1 MAKRYSRG
9 LRYIDNDTHLGGP
22 NKRDSL
28 FGQPRVPLVAAAFLI
43 FLAGILVGTRV
54 GHSGTQVVQYNQ
66 DLSSADGD
74 SAASTEPVPDDNE
87 ATRRLQAREAQRLQA
102 REAQGSNNMTEKKF
116 QGFAWSVKM
125 VEKTICDDSCHK
137 ARDGK
142 CDDGSTMEEDQV
154 FCDLGTDCQDC
165 GNWTTKVPADQADD
179 DNLPI
184 DFLHSRQI
192 DIFVKETTSVPS
204 FQMAYTDPAKDVDV
218 SAQMEYGGIV
228 EMGLTQM
235 WSLALKDHCIRHDG
249 KRALVLDV
257 GANFGWYSMYAAKL
271 GCRVIAWE
279 PVPQFRAF
287 LMYNR
292 QLNHFED
299 RIEIRDAAVMNIG
312 GMVYNITV
320 PQRGIWGTAGIGGL
334 NIDRAID
341 NRGDYEIVYA
351 LGERVDM
358 VVEEEVLLLKV
369 DVEGLEPAVMHSST
383 RLLDKHKVHHIVM
396 EYSPGPWET
405 GFRWKDYGDLPQ
417 MLGNLLARNYTIL
430 HVPDSLARGA
440 LLQLPDWT
448 GHTPAFQEVTQENMQ
463 YDLADVQLLL
473 RGRLGCPKPPQLM
486 QLNELW
492 TPCSSIPEDLH
503 PRSFRA
509 TFGHNTNIWVMQGN
523 NTFQVGSPVGVMG
536 LQQDTKEW
544 YGRHPLLLGMGY
556 RLCQDLDP
564 TIQVGSRLRFA
575 S

>member
-1 MAKRYSRG
+1 
-9 LRYIDNDTHLGGP
+9 
-22 NKRDSL
+22 
-28 FGQPRVPLVAAAFLI
+28 
-43 FLAGILVGTRV
+43 
-54 GHSGTQVVQYNQ
+54 
-66 DLSSADGD
+66 
-74 SAASTEPVPDDNE
+74 
-87 ATRRLQAREAQRLQA
+87 
-102 REAQGSNNMTEKKF
+102 
-116 QGFAWSVKM
+116 
-125 VEKTICDDSCHK
+125 
-137 ARDGK
+137 
-142 CDDGSTMEEDQV
+142 MEEDQV

-165 GNWTTKVPADQADD
+165 GNWTTKVPADEPDD
-179 DNLPI
+179 YYSLPI

-257 GANFGWYSMYAAKL
+257 GANFGWYSMYAAML

-299 RIEIRDAAVMNIG
+299 RIEIRDTAAMNIG

-320 PQRGIWGTAGIGGL
+320 PQRGIWGTAGIDGL

-341 NRGDYEIVYA
+341 NRGDYEIVHA

-358 VVEEEVLLLKV
+358 VVQEEVLLLKV

-383 RLLDKHKVHHIVM
+383 RLLDKHKVHHVVM

-405 GFRWKDYGDLPQ
+405 GFRWKDYGELPQ
-417 MLGNLLARNYTIL
+417 MLVNLLARNYTIL

-448 GHTPAFQEVTQENMQ
+448 GDMPAFQEVTQENMH
-463 YDLADVQLLL
+463 YDLADVQQLL

-503 PRSFRA
+503 PRSFRSA
-509 TFGHNTNIWVMQGN
+509 FGHNTNIWVMQGN
-523 NTFQVGSPVGVMG
+523 NFQVGSPVGVMG
-536 LQQDTKEW
+536 LQQNTREW

-564 TIQVGSRLRFA
+564 TIQVRHRCKCTNSTVCGTEARMVEKLALQGSMPPFDTPQLV
-575 S
+575 